1 MNRPLIKV
9 TLEQLQKAP
18 WNYKT
23 DGRPELIEKLVKSAT
38 YQKSIGVIAVRELGK
53 NKYEIIDGNHRL
65 DALKQLGVD
74 EVTVENFGKIS
85 KAEAVVISKQRNMI
99 WFEDDTVKFAEVF
112 KEAVLNEFTIDELEQ
127 MLPLSKVELEN
138 YSKLL
143 DFDWSIYDKNL
154 EDDQVDQDEEK
165 ILRIIL
171 NKEEQKIWA
180 EWITKIEKEFKL
192 VTPNAIL
199 IKTIELAQKYF
210 E

>member
-9 TLEQLQKAP
+9 KVEQLQKAP

-23 DGRPELIEKLVKSAT
+23 DGRPELIEKLIKSAT
-38 YQKSIGVIAVRELGK
+38 YQKSIGIIAVREISK

-65 DALKQLGVD
+65 DALKQLGVE

-85 KAEAVVISKQRNMI
+85 KAEAVVISKQRNTI
-99 WFEDDTVKFAEVF
+99 WFEDDTIKFAEVF
-112 KEAVLNEFTIDELEQ
+112 KDEVLKEFTIDDLEQ
-127 MLPLSKVELEN
+127 MLPLSKVDLEG
-138 YSKLL
+138 YAKLL

-154 EDDQVDQDEEK
+154 EEEQVDQDEEK
-165 ILRIIL
+165 ILRIVL

-180 EWITKIEKEFKL
+180 EWITKMEKEFKL
-192 VTPNAIL
+192 VTPTEVL
-199 IKTIELAQKYF
+199 MKTIELAKKYF